1 MPICV
6 VVPLYSLVPQTPITG
21 IHSSCGGLVAPRCP
35 FFKVQVRRSFW
46 VSASLV
52 LFLSLA
58 CCERHPRP
66 GALSGGAFARLFAD
80 MAKVTYAPDLNPEQ
94 RQAAYQRVAEEYG
107 LTAGKLSQTLSRFEN
122 EPQLWIPVLE
132 DILSELDRLAREGTI

>member
-1 MPICV
+1 
-6 VVPLYSLVPQTPITG
+6 
-21 IHSSCGGLVAPRCP
+21 
-35 FFKVQVRRSFW
+35 
-46 VSASLV
+46 
-52 LFLSLA
+52 
-58 CCERHPRP
+58 
-66 GALSGGAFARLFAD
+66 